1 MNLIDL
7 TGRRFGRLTVVSRVP
22 DTNPIKWH
30 CRCDCGH
37 FTDVLGWNLRSGKT
51 TSCGCNR
58 VANIARARSLRK
70 PLPSAPIVHDPKPR
84 KINKNNTSG
93 FPGVYRR
100 GDRFV
105 SILIF
110 HGRQIFLGYFST
122 AEEAAFARSEAQAKY
137 AHTVQEEPHA

>member
-7 TGRRFGRLTVVSRVP
+7 TGLRFGLLTVVSRVP

-37 FTDVLGWNLRSGKT
+37 FTDVLGWNLRSGNT

-70 PLPSAPIVHDPKPR
+70 PRSAAPIVHDPNPR

-105 SILIF
+105 SMISV
-110 HGRQIFLGYFST
+110 HNQKIFLGYFST
-122 AEEAAFARSEAQAKY
+122 AEEASSARSAAHEKY
-137 AHTVQEEPHA
+137 AHLAQEEPHA